1 MKDNHN
7 QKMLDHKNL
16 KSILSAQQKEMTNH
30 LIYFH
35 LAQKE
40 KDSERK
46 NLLKT
51 LSDGEFKHY
60 QNLKKHTR
68 QETSAN
74 HLKLWWYYLI
84 SWIFGKHFILKLLKK
99 KCPETKRFYH
109 QKKHLISELKIM
121 VQEEEKHEKHL
132 LHLIK
137 EDSLRYAGSVV
148 LGLNDALVELTGAL
162 AGFTLALENT
172 TLIGVIGLIT
182 GISAGLSMAA
192 SEFQSR
198 RAEAGK
204 YKPIRSAFY
213 TWIAHLTT
221 VLLLIMP
228 FFLFGSVYLSLG
240 ISILFAIVVIGIFNF
255 YLSVAKELP
264 FWSRFGQMV
273 LISLGVTVITFGISY
288 VLKLW
293 LGMDF

>member
-1 MKDNHN
+1 
-7 QKMLDHKNL
+7 MLDKKNL
-16 KSILSAQQKEMTNH
+16 GIIISAQQRELTNH
-30 LIYFH
+30 LIYSH
-35 LAQKE
+35 LSHKE
-40 KDSERK
+40 KDLGRK

-51 LSDGEFKHY
+51 LSDGELEHY
-60 QNLKKHTR
+60 QNLKKQTHR
-68 QETSAN
+68 ETSAN
-74 HLKLWWYYLI
+74 YPKLWWYYLI
-84 SWIFGKHFILKLLKK
+84 GWLFGKHFILKLLKQ
-99 KCPETKRFYH
+99 KCPETKQFYH
-109 QKKHLISELKIM
+109 QKKHLISELKNM
-121 VQEEEKHEKHL
+121 VHDEEKHEKHL

-162 AGFTLALENT
+162 AGYTLALQNT
-172 TLIGVIGLIT
+172 TMIGVIGLIT

-213 TWIAHLTT
+213 TWGAHLTT
-221 VLLLIMP
+221 VIFLILP
-228 FFLFGSVYLSLG
+228 FFLLESVYLSLG
-240 ISILFAIVVIGIFNF
+240 ISILFAICVIGIFNF

-273 LISLGVTVITFGISY
+273 LISLSVTVITFAIGY
-288 VLKLW
+288 LLKLG
-293 LGMDF
+293 LGMEF